1 MEKGRTRRRPNELG
15 LIAKTSSSS
24 QSAARPA
31 SRSTRNSNALSQR
44 SGPAFVNS
52 SCDDPCFVRLTALK
66 LSCAATAHVPAAE
79 RRGGCSSRAV
89 LARRES
95 DVSRRAAGHS
105 IITAGASAP
114 DRSPA
119 APASASS

>member
-66 LSCAATAHVPAAE
+66 LSCAAGHACHRQSGAAGAAFV
-79 RRGGCSSRAV
+79 RR
-89 LARRES
+89 L
-95 DVSRRAAGHS
+95 RRARAMSAGV
-105 IITAGASAP
+105 P
-114 DRSPA
+114 PA
-119 APASASS
+119 TL